1 LAILKKKR
9 TPAKYQQW
17 VQSGAVH
24 TDGIEVGDIIDVFT
38 SLGNRPAK
46 SLSIESPSGETIVRF
61 NVCNKIYA
69 SYCDTHES
77 WVGLGQGLTRG
88 SPLQL
93 DEQEIATPNL
103 IISADSTMSWT
114 IDDIAINDI
123 KIIEMPSGIKI
134 TCT

>member
-1 LAILKKKR
+1 MAILKKIR
-9 TPAKYQQW
+9 TPARYQQW

-24 TDGIEVGDIIDVFT
+24 TDGILTGDIIDVFT

-46 SLSIESPSGETIVRF
+46 SLSIESPDGETTVRF
-61 NVCNKIYA
+61 NVCQKVYA
-69 SYCDTHES
+69 TYCDTHES
-77 WVGLGQGLTRG
+77 WVGLGQGLSRG

-93 DEQEIATPNL
+93 DEVVIATPSL

-123 KIIEMPSGIKI
+123 EILEMPSGIKI
-134 TCT
+134 TAT